1 MRVIRAAMKMT
12 VKMEPAAALRVATI
26 RDASAFSNG
35 VVSSLC
41 AIFLATNYALA
52 SNGRACR
59 VQEAG
64 RFGLW
69 YDRARSMVSTTR
81 TSVPRGFE
89 HALDSDESWFGL
101 TRNRE
106 GTREAS
112 ILSWTR
118 FHHPSGPQ
126 RNATQRNATYWKPVE
141 YVVYEQECTT
151 AISYKSLR
159 SPTRPATHARF
170 VVPSSPATT
179 HGCCTRREEE

>member
-1 MRVIRAAMKMT
+1 MEECRGLTMTGYFERSLRAAWCGLPRSNQCVSRSMLSAPRTAIRVMRAAMKMT

-41 AIFLATNYALA
+41 AIFFATNYALA
-52 SNGRACR
+52 SNGRVRR

-69 YDRARSMVSTTR
+69 YDRARSMVTTTR
-81 TSVPRGFE
+81 TSDPRGFE
-89 HALDSDESWFGL
+89 NGLDSDESWLGL
-101 TRNRE
+101 TRNRG

-118 FHHPSGPQ
+118 FHPSGPQ
-126 RNATQRNATYWKPVE
+126 RNAAQRNATYWKPVE
-141 YVVYEQECTT
+141 YVVYEQ
-151 AISYKSLR
+151 
-159 SPTRPATHARF
+159 
-170 VVPSSPATT
+170 
-179 HGCCTRREEE
+179 